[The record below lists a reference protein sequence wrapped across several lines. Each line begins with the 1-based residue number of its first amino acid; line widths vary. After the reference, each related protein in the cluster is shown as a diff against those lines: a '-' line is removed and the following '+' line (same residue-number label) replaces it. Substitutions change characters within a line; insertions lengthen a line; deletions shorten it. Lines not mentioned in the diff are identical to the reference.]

1 MKIKINSVEN
11 GAFYD
16 DITWDFWVNGTLKNG
31 EIINLFDP
39 NAFNLKEYIGHF
51 VDVQLKALFVQEDRS
66 DDLCVFIGKI
76 IRNNDIF
83 IFTNENIE
91 ILLDADDVY
100 ENGLEINKIQSYY
113 FGRLDIVTFN
123 SFYS

>member
-39 NAFNLKEYIGHF
+39 NAFNLKE
-51 VDVQLKALFVQEDRS
+51 
-66 DDLCVFIGKI
+66 
-76 IRNNDIF
+76 
-83 IFTNENIE
+83 
-91 ILLDADDVY
+91 
-100 ENGLEINKIQSYY
+100 
-113 FGRLDIVTFN
+113 
-123 SFYS
+123 